1 MTDKSVAEI
10 RFIPTA
16 AIVSRVA
23 ARSLKPEGVE
33 RLRAKIARL
42 GFQPDKPLRVYAVDG
57 GYRLIDGNHRLEA
70 AGKLTL
76 ETIPVLVVD
85 PPADALEEIQQAR
98 ESNEASETVV
108 PTTFIDDAELVW
120 TLTEKFTQEQT
131 AKAMGGWTQP
141 QVAQYKALK
150 KISEEAWKI
159 ITETANT
166 VISGDNDAVIENI
179 TPVIN
184 SPFTEGLLRNIL
196 DLTPSQQLELC
207 QELAN
212 GEKTGISKSKFKS
225 LATAYRARN
234 NMREIASSLL
244 AGMDEELQGVLLEID
259 KGHYD
264 DAWIKQEKETPKGKK
279 GGGAPAETP
288 VYPEKFSKL
297 IDSARDAWNKK
308 TSIQLHQGDF
318 YELVKKIP
326 DNTVNLI
333 LTDPPYNISHGRT
346 VTRYNASDISYDFGE
361 WDKKGEEEFVENMRE
376 WVAEFS
382 RILVQGGTGIVFT
395 SSAFISDLRRLLVD
409 AGLKPKQDLYWCKSN
424 PAVPPQLTGYYTSVE
439 VMVLFIKGESGQ
451 TFTCK
456 DFKEAKNFFEFP
468 ICGGSERMKDAKK
481 ETLHPTQKPE
491 SLIKRLM
498 ENSSFAGDLVFDG
511 FMGVGTTAKV
521 AKDLGRKFI
530 GIELDEEYFAAAQRR
545 VSL

>member
-1 MTDKSVAEI
+1 MTELSVAEI
-10 RFIPTA
+10 RFVPTT

-33 RLRAKIARL
+33 RLRVKIARL
-42 GFQPDKPLRVYAVDG
+42 GFQVDKPLRVYAVDG

-70 AGKLTL
+70 ADKLTL

-120 TLTEKFTQEQT
+120 TLTEQFTQEQT
-131 AKAMGGWTQP
+131 AKAMGWSRA
-141 QVAQYKALK
+141 QVSQYAMLD
-150 KISEEAWKI
+150 KISDEAW
-159 ITETANT
+159 E
-166 VISGDNDAVIENI
+166 VIATTFQNIVADNEPDAVAEIA
-179 TPVIN
+179 TGVAT
-184 SPFTEGLLRNIL
+184 SPFTENLLRNIL
-196 DLTPSQQLELC
+196 DLKPDQQLELC
-207 QELAN
+207 KELAK

-244 AGMDEELQGVLLEID
+244 AGMEEELQGVLLEID

-326 DNTVNLI
+326 DSTVNLI

-439 VMVLFIKGESGQ
+439 VMVLFIKGENGQ